1 MVRSVLQTISVP
13 LVGLSRLARGMN
25 SGTNG

>member
-1 MVRSVLQTISVP
+1 MVRSVLQTLSAP

-25 SGTNG
+25 SRTNG